1 MNKPRKMRNE
11 EFMYTVQVPI
21 SHLYSIPA
29 LNGEHTDEALFGTE
43 CEILDDFGDFYKIK
57 TDYQYIGWVKKTDI
71 CPALQKGGFVV
82 KCPFADL
89 LPTPENNRAPI
100 ITFPKGSVVDYGVPH
115 AGERYGMVILPDKTG
130 GYMHNQ
136 WVQKYPEKCDNFR
149 DVIVETAKS
158 YLGVQ
163 YRWGGKTH
171 AGIDCSG
178 LAFMSYFFAGINIW
192 RDADIDRSTALK
204 QITLSEAQ
212 KGDLLFYRGH
222 VAVYLGDEKF
232 IHSCA
237 SYGVCYGDFE
247 TSSSMK
253 NNIVAI
259 GTVK

>member
-29 LNGEHTDEALFGTE
+29 LNGEHVDEALFGTE

-57 TDYQYIGWVKKTDI
+57 TDYEYIGWVKKTDI

-82 KCPFADL
+82 KCHFADL

-100 ITFPKGSVVDYGVPH
+100 ITFPKGSVVDYGAPH

-149 DVIVETAKS
+149 DVIVETAKKLS
-158 YLGVQ
+158 GRTVPLGRKDTRRHRLLGTCLYVLFLCGNKYL
-163 YRWGGKTH
+163 
-171 AGIDCSG
+171 AG
-178 LAFMSYFFAGINIW
+178 
-192 RDADIDRSTALK
+192 
-204 QITLSEAQ
+204 
-212 KGDLLFYRGH
+212 RG
-222 VAVYLGDEKF
+222 Y
-232 IHSCA
+232 
-237 SYGVCYGDFE
+237 
-247 TSSSMK
+247 
-253 NNIVAI
+253 
-259 GTVK
+259 